1 MAETK
6 TAVGK
11 VTVAGGKY
19 SVTVNRKKHPL
30 PVGTL
35 IDPKQARKLA
45 GKEVV
50 VYLSS
55 KPKNIVVAVQDKA
68 FKFQPIWC
76 YVPVWTLIGAANPE
90 LQNAALNVMVKKGII
105 QSDLAEQ
112 FEAGR

>member
-11 VTVAGGKY
+11 VTVTGGKY
-19 SVTVNRKKHPL
+19 FVTVNRKKHPL

-50 VYLSS
+50 AYLSS
-55 KPKNIVVAVQDKA
+55 KPKSARVVEPYRTRLSNINRS
-68 FKFQPIWC
+68 
-76 YVPVWTLIGAANPE
+76 GAMSRYG
-90 LQNAALNVMVKKGII
+90 L
-105 QSDLAEQ
+105 
-112 FEAGR
+112 

>member
-1 MAETK
+1 MPETK

-11 VTVAGGKY
+11 VTAAGGKY
-19 SVTVNRKKHPL
+19 FVTVNRKKHAL

-76 YVPVWTLIGAANPE
+76 YVPVWTLIEAANPE
-90 LQNAALNVMVKKGII
+90 LQNAALKVMVKKGII
-105 QSDLAEQ
+105 LPDLAEQ
-112 FEAGR
+112 FQAEM

>member
-1 MAETK
+1 MAQTK
-6 TAVGK
+6 TAAGK
-11 VTVAGGKY
+11 VTVTGGKY
-19 SVTVNRKKHPL
+19 FVTVNRKKHPL

-68 FKFQPIWC
+68 FKLQPIWC
-76 YVPVWTLIGAANPE
+76 YVPVWILIEAINPE
-90 LQNAALNVMVKKGII
+90 LQNTALNAMVKQGII
-105 QSDLAEQ
+105 QPDLAQQ
-112 FEAGR
+112 FGAER